1 MFWAAAASSQPEPS
15 EERRFSGGISSSPVV
30 ESNAA
35 ARYVL
40 GDSRAIYYVVDRRP
54 VLRGGPGTGAS
65 LGRLDFRRGVR
76 IASEQGAW
84 YLAEDIETG
93 RQLGWVERSAL
104 SNVWILID
112 KRARMLTVY
121 RGSEVF
127 RQFPIDVSQNPN
139 DDKIRL
145 AAGDADHYR
154 IPEGS
159 YFVTSRNPNSQY
171 YLSFMLNYPN
181 ADDAD
186 RGLAQ
191 GLISRAQHR
200 SIVEAERNFAPP
212 PMGTALGGGIA
223 IHGQGSGRQRAWTRG
238 CAALRDVHMDLLWGI
253 VQVGTPV
260 FIR

>member
-1 MFWAAAASSQPEPS
+1 MTPT
-15 EERRFSGGISSSPVV
+15 V

-76 IASEQGAW
+76 VASEHGAW

-104 SNVWILID
+104 SNVWLLID
-112 KRARMLTVY
+112 KRSRMLTVY
-121 RGSEVF
+121 RGSDVY
-127 RQFPIDVSQNPN
+127 RRLPIDVSQNPY
-139 DDKIRL
+139 DDKVRL

-181 ADDAD
+181 AADAD

-200 SIVEAERNFAPP
+200 SIVEAERNFASP
-212 PMGTALGGGIA
+212 PMRTSLGGAIA